1 MYEFKLY
8 LPITIMFFSL
18 VYFMYFGLEIT
29 IGNIKLDRYTFKE
42 KFKRLTIEILKG
54 VFYIISLNLMFI
66 GILEIRKSDI
76 NFANNLLKVLVILGV
91 VVYFFKKLW
100 INKKIQ

>member
-8 LPITIMFFSL
+8 LPITIMFFLL
-18 VYFMYFGLEIT
+18 VYFMYLGLEIV
-29 IGNIKLDRYTFKE
+29 IGSIKLERYTFKE
-42 KFKRLTIEILKG
+42 KLKRLTIETLKG
-54 VFYIISLNLMFI
+54 IFYIISLNLMLI
-66 GILEIRKSDI
+66 GILEIGKSDI
-76 NFANNLLKVLVILGV
+76 NFANNLLKVLVILEV